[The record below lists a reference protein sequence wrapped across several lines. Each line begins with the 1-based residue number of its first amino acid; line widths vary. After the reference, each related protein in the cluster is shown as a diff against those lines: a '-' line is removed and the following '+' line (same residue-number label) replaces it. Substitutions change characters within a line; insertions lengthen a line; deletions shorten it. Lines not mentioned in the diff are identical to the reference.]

1 MDKDTMRILIAG
13 RPSSVR
19 TAIQKML
26 VRCGYSSV
34 LNAESGR
41 QVVELLKAGGVSFII
56 IDSELE
62 DAPGLEVLKALKDTD
77 AFADLPMVFCCG
89 QSEVAE
95 NSEALALGLAA
106 VLIKPFTAGVFA
118 DLVVQILDEMSGQQ
132 SAIMPGGTAAMN
144 QSTDDGCKEGASK
157 VEISQREMAMFNG
170 LSVLVVDDSASM
182 LHVLKEYLVRM
193 GIGSVTGAKNGEEA
207 WGLIQG
213 QRKFDLVISDW
224 KMPRLSGIELLDKV
238 RKESGTPDVP
248 FVLVTSEAKTDSI
261 LMAGK
266 HSATAYIVKPFCFAE
281 FLVAIRQIFAD
292 KTSN

>member
-1 MDKDTMRILIAG
+1 
-13 RPSSVR
+13 
-19 TAIQKML
+19 ML

>member
-1 MDKDTMRILIAG
+1 
-13 RPSSVR
+13 
-19 TAIQKML
+19 
-26 VRCGYSSV
+26 
-34 LNAESGR
+34 
-41 QVVELLKAGGVSFII
+41 
-56 IDSELE
+56 
-62 DAPGLEVLKALKDTD
+62 
-77 AFADLPMVFCCG
+77 
-89 QSEVAE
+89 
-95 NSEALALGLAA
+95 
-106 VLIKPFTAGVFA
+106 
-118 DLVVQILDEMSGQQ
+118 
-132 SAIMPGGTAAMN
+132 MN

>member
-1 MDKDTMRILIAG
+1 MNKDMIKILIAS
-13 RPSSVR
+13 RSSSVR
-19 TAIQKML
+19 SAMQKILM
-26 VRCGYSSV
+26 RHGYSSV
-34 LNAESGR
+34 LNVGSCS
-41 QVVELLKAGGVSFII
+41 QVVELLKAGDVSFII

-62 DAPGLEVLKALKDTD
+62 DAPGLEVLKTLKGTD

-89 QSEVAE
+89 QNEVAK

-118 DLVVQILDEMSGQQ
+118 DLVVQLLDEMSGEK
-132 SAIMPGGTAAMN
+132 SAIMPGGTSAMN

-157 VEISQREMAMFNG
+157 VEISQKETAVFSG

-182 LHVLKEYLVRM
+182 LHVLKEYLGRM

-207 WGLIQG
+207 WAVLQG
-213 QRKFDLVISDW
+213 QGKFDLVISDW

-238 RKESGTPDVP
+238 RKESSTPCVP

-281 FLVAIRQIFAD
+281 FLVAIRQIFDD
-292 KTSN
+292 KTGD

>member
-1 MDKDTMRILIAG
+1 MEESTIRILIAS
-13 RPSSVR
+13 RSSSLR
-19 TAIQKML
+19 SAMQKILM
-26 VRCGYSSV
+26 RRGYPSV
-34 LNAESGR
+34 LCAGSGR
-41 QVVELLKAGGVSFII
+41 QVDELLKTGGVSLII
-56 IDSELE
+56 IDSEL
-62 DAPGLEVLKALKDTD
+62 DDTPGLEVLKALKGAD

-106 VLIKPFTAGVFA
+106 VLIKPFTSGVFV
-118 DLVVQILDEMSGQQ
+118 DLVVHILDEMSGEKG
-132 SAIMPGGTAAMN
+132 AITPGGASAMN

-157 VEISQREMAMFNG
+157 AEISQKEMALFSG

-182 LHVLKEYLVRM
+182 LHVLKEYLGRM

-207 WGLIQG
+207 WALLQG
-213 QRKFDLVISDW
+213 QGKFDLVISDW

-292 KTSN
+292 SAGQ